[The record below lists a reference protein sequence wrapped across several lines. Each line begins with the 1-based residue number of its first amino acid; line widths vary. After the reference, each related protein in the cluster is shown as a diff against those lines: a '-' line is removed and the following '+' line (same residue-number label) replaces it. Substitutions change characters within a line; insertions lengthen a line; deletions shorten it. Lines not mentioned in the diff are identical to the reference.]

1 MALKDIF
8 GGGKTAS
15 ADTVLTP
22 EEDLDT
28 IEDEES
34 SYRTVMTPYPVDGGA
49 DELDVNEEEDERVM
63 AQSSIKV
70 ANYDTYSLAKL
81 TEVIMLVRDGYTVF
95 ISFESLVTKYK
106 SMSLEKAEV
115 EIKSKSEI
123 NQFCNALLGAKI
135 ALDATFDKLGEFTY
149 IFAPYGVDVAKIK
162 GEPSKED
169 VAE

>member
-8 GGGKTAS
+8 GGVKATS
-15 ADTVLTP
+15 NETVRTP

-28 IEDEES
+28 IEDEDS
-34 SYRTVMTPYPVDGGA
+34 SYHTVMTPYPVDGEA
-49 DELDVNEEEDERVM
+49 DGNYEIEEEDERVM

-81 TEVIMLVRDGYTVF
+81 TEVISLVREGYTVF

-162 GEPSKED
+162 GEPSKETA
-169 VAE
+169 AE

>member
-8 GGGKTAS
+8 GGVKA
-15 ADTVLTP
+15 ANDTVLTP

-34 SYRTVMTPYPVDGGA
+34 SYHTVMTPYPVDGESDA
-49 DELDVNEEEDERVM
+49 NDEIEEEDERVM

-70 ANYDTYSLAKL
+70 ANYDSYSLAKL
-81 TEVIMLVRDGYTVF
+81 TEVISLVREGYTVF

-106 SMSLEKAEV
+106 SMSLDKAEV
-115 EIKSKSEI
+115 EVKSKSEI

-149 IFAPYGVDVAKIK
+149 IFAPDGVDVAKIK
-162 GEPSKED
+162 GEPSKESA
-169 VAE
+169 AE